1 MQKKITYI
9 ISTLLIISIVIQI
22 LLFGGF
28 KKETLESIN
37 INFLAGIIGVFITY
51 KIIDKLLEKHEI
63 ERKSLF
69 ISEAIKNEY
78 IILLGTISQYYISY
92 VTKKP
97 PVTSKDLDYD
107 KTIDSVLNN
116 LDEYIDENFL
126 RNGVTTIQPK
136 MINGWIESVEKVYGY
151 QEFCEITKQTI
162 RKSIDEFFIKY
173 NSLIP
178 EEVIVSLL
186 TINNY
191 FMNPIFTTG
200 LEQGIRIDLSNAQFS
215 TKSFKEPIKEIG
227 LHILELY
234 KIIEL

>member
-1 MQKKITYI
+1 
-9 ISTLLIISIVIQI
+9 
-22 LLFGGF
+22 
-28 KKETLESIN
+28 
-37 INFLAGIIGVFITY
+37 
-51 KIIDKLLEKHEI
+51 
-63 ERKSLF
+63 
-69 ISEAIKNEY
+69 
-78 IILLGTISQYYISY
+78 
-92 VTKKP
+92 
-97 PVTSKDLDYD
+97 
-107 KTIDSVLNN
+107 
-116 LDEYIDENFL
+116 
-126 RNGVTTIQPK
+126 

-186 TINNY
+186 TIYNY

-200 LEQGIRIDLSNAQFS
+200 LEQGIRIYLSNAQFS